1 MTHYSGFPRGVWVIT
16 VSTVRESSV
25 DATRC
30 MQGVMSSH
38 SLACGT
44 VASIGAVS
52 AKTEGVSHPATAA
65 YHDLHCRH
73 NRSSYSRAQLFN
85 GSCQAGDSIFLLA
98 SAISFNPAHIYFR
111 TLCSKVIVSES
122 LPRHHRQ
129 HAQSHCPCCTWFR
142 SLLGMALDAQLL
154 RTDPNRQPP
163 GATSSLS
170 NCRFV
175 PRFIQA

>member
-1 MTHYSGFPRGVWVIT
+1 MTHNSGFPRGVWVIT

-30 MQGVMSSH
+30 TQGVTLSH

-65 YHDLHCRH
+65 HHNLHCRH
-73 NRSSYSRAQLFN
+73 NRSSYSREHLFN
-85 GSCQAGDSIFLLA
+85 GSSETGDSIFLLA
-98 SAISFNPAHIYFR
+98 SATTFNPAHIYNS
-111 TLCSKVIVSES
+111 TSCQKTIVSER

-175 PRFIQA
+175 PRLI